1 MDEFCFLPM
10 PPSSPLPAAAQEGL
24 PLNDD
29 RELYAELTALADVHE
44 CPLGNVTFQSLG
56 HRCPSALLT
65 VTQLRPVLMGRGK
78 LAHLEVLMDDTQT
91 QLQKYF
97 ALITLYKL
105 NNNN

>member
-44 CPLGNVTFQSLG
+44 CPLGNVTFQSLVSSLPVG
-56 HRCPSALLT
+56 VAYSDAITAGLDGTWEVGPSGGSD
-65 VTQLRPVLMGRGK
+65 GR
-78 LAHLEVLMDDTQT
+78 HTDTT
-91 QLQKYF
+91 TEIFCADY
-97 ALITLYKL
+97 TL
-105 NNNN
+105 